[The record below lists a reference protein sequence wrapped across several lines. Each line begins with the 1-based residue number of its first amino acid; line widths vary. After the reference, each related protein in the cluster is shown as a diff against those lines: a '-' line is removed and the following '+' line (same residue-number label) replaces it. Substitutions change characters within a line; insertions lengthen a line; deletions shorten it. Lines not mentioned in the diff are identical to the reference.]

1 MPSKRRIQR
10 VLIVGSDSLLDEG
23 LQRLLEGGTSRVGV
37 SSVAYSDN
45 SEFVRQVLHLRPTVI
60 VLFEGGPLS
69 VGRVFELINDLPNL
83 PIPRVITV
91 LADSSTVDVYEKRQI
106 TVEGSDALLK
116 LIDKN
121 KRNSSEV
128 NEVEGEE

>member
-1 MPSKRRIQR
+1 VPSKRRIQR
-10 VLIVGSDSLLDEG
+10 VLIVGSDSLLGEG
-23 LQRLLEGGTSRVGV
+23 LQQLLEGGSGRVEV

-45 SEFVRQVLHLRPTVI
+45 SEFVRQVLHLQPTVI

-83 PIPRVITV
+83 PIPRVIMV
-91 LADSSTVDVYEKRQI
+91 LAESSTVDVYEKRQI
-106 TVEGSDALLK
+106 TVAGSDVLLD

-121 KRNSSEV
+121 KRSQNDAAKT
-128 NEVEGEE
+128 EGEA